1 MIGLQDFEIDSI
13 QGGGNLVPDLQG
25 KVVLAV
31 NVASKC
37 GLTPQYE
44 GLEKLYGGLQ
54 DQEFA
59 IVGFPCNQFGEQEP
73 GTPDEIVEFCA
84 TNYAVSFPLTE
95 KIEVNGANK
104 HAIYEWLTS
113 LANGVPGDIEW
124 NFEKFLIDREGKVIK
139 RYPPATAPDD
149 AALLQDIT
157 DAL

>member
-44 GLEKLYGGLQ
+44 GLEKLYGDLQ
-54 DQEFA
+54 DQGFA

-113 LANGVPGDIEW
+113 
-124 NFEKFLIDREGKVIK
+124 
-139 RYPPATAPDD
+139 
-149 AALLQDIT
+149 
-157 DAL
+157 

>member
-1 MIGLQDFEIDSI
+1 MNGLQDFEIDSI
-13 QGGGNLVPDLQG
+13 QGGGNLVPDLKG

-44 GLEKLYGGLQ
+44 GLENLYGDLQ
-54 DQEFA
+54 DQGFA
-59 IVGFPCNQFGEQEP
+59 IVGFPCNQFGAQEP

-95 KIEVNGANK
+95 KIDVNGANK

-113 LANGVPGDIEW
+113 PVNGVPGDIEW
-124 NFEKFLIDREGKVIK
+124 NFEKFLIDRDGKVIK
-139 RYPPATAPDD
+139 RYPPPTAPDD
-149 AALLQDIT
+149 AALLQDIA

>member
-1 MIGLQDFEIDSI
+1 MNGLQDFEIDSI

-44 GLEKLYGGLQ
+44 GLEKLYGDLQ
-54 DQEFA
+54 DKGFA
-59 IVGFPCNQFGEQEP
+59 ILGFPCNQFGAQEP

-95 KIEVNGANK
+95 KIDVIGANK

-113 LANGVPGDIEW
+113 PANRVPGDIEW
-124 NFEKFLIDREGKVIK
+124 NFEKFLIDRDGKVIK
-139 RYPPATAPDD
+139 RYPPATVPDD
-149 AALLQDIT
+149 ALLLQDIA
-157 DAL
+157 DVL